1 MPIHFPDIP
10 QRVRA
15 YVYRIIAAT
24 LPLLVVFGVIDVDV
38 DAVLGFVA
46 AVLAVANTPTNG

>member
-1 MPIHFPDIP
+1 MPIHVPDIP

>member
-10 QRVRA
+10 ERYRA
-15 YVYRIIAAT
+15 YIYRLIAGT
-24 LPLLVVFGVIDVDV
+24 LPLLVVLGVVDVDV

-46 AVLAVANTPTNG
+46 AVLAVANTSTEG